1 MPPAPPHAAAADSA
15 ARDPAAR
22 AAREWRVALAA
33 ILALGMF
40 ARLLYLSQV
49 AALPFFGQPVGDS
62 AAHLK
67 RAAEIAAGQWLPARP
82 FYYCSIF
89 YPYFLAA
96 ALALGHGSL
105 WVVCAIQVFAGL
117 ALVALLSLVARRVY
131 GDRAG
136 IVAALIAALYGP
148 AAFFECDVLGV
159 VWGQLALALALIAA
173 LRWAAPLERSAAP
186 RAAWLGLAGLSLGLA
201 VVERPTLL
209 VVAPLL
215 ALWCVAQAGRAALR
229 SLAPLAAGV
238 ALPLAAVL
246 ALNVA
251 GTGQWVPLT
260 TSAGINLSLS
270 YHDGATGTFDEPW
283 ERSSPEFAAR
293 HTEPEEAMVARASAE
308 TGRALTPQQAS
319 TYWRDRALQWIRAH
333 PRQAAGITL
342 EKAALL
348 LNGTEIPNH
357 LDYEFIRRHA
367 RALWLMPFG
376 FGGVLALG
384 VLGLADSQRDPRRR
398 AAAWLLALVS
408 GGTFAGILP
417 FTVADRYRVTMV
429 PALIV
434 AAGGGV
440 AALARIA
447 RDRAAR
453 ADRATTLALGAGLAA
468 ALIASLPLVRTLGAR
483 NEWMFAQAYEQRGDL
498 RNAIAHYEAAVRE
511 DGSRG
516 ELLNNLAMAYR
527 AAGDRARAEATLRR
541 AIAAE
546 PRLAY
551 PHKNLGMALIVR
563 GAPDSALAELVEAQR
578 VAPDDAET
586 AGAIGAL
593 LAERGD
599 RVGARAAFERARA
612 LAPTDPRLGALIEH
626 YAAEL
631 K

>member
-1 MPPAPPHAAAADSA
+1 MPPARPHAGAADSA
-15 ARDPAAR
+15 ASDPAAR
-22 AAREWRVALAA
+22 AAREWRVALVA
-33 ILALGMF
+33 ILALGLF

-62 AAHLK
+62 AVHLK
-67 RAAEIAAGQWLPARP
+67 RAAEIAAGQWLPTRP

-117 ALVALLSLVARRVY
+117 ALITLLALAARWVY

-136 IVAALIAALYGP
+136 IAAALIAALYGP

-159 VWGQLALALALIAA
+159 VWGQLSLAIALIAT
-173 LRWAAPLERSAAP
+173 LRWAAPIERRTAP

-201 VVERPTLL
+201 VVERPNLL

-215 ALWCVAQAGRAALR
+215 ALWCVAQAGRVALR
-229 SLAPLAAGV
+229 SLALLAGGV

-293 HTEPEEAMVARASAE
+293 HTEPEEAMVARASTE

-319 TYWRDRALQWIRAH
+319 IYWRDRALEWIRAH
-333 PRQAAGITL
+333 PREAAAITV

-348 LNGTEIPNH
+348 LNGSEVPNH
-357 LDYEFIRRHA
+357 LDYDFIRRHA
-367 RALWLMPFG
+367 RALWLMPIG

-384 VLGLADSQRDPRRR
+384 MLGLADALRDRRRR

-408 GGTFAGILP
+408 GGAFAGILP
-417 FTVADRYRVTMV
+417 FTVADRYRVTLV
-429 PALIV
+429 PALMV

-440 AALARIA
+440 VAIARIA
-447 RDRAAR
+447 RDRTAR
-453 ADRATTLALGAGLAA
+453 PDRATTLTLGAGLVA
-468 ALIASLPLVRTLGAR
+468 ALVASVPLVHTLGAR
-483 NEWMFAQAYEQRGDL
+483 NQWMFAQAYEQRGDL
-498 RNAIAHYEAAVRE
+498 RDAIAAYEAAVRE

-527 AAGDRARAEATLRR
+527 AAGDRPRAEATLRR

-551 PHKNLGMALIVR
+551 PHKNLGMLLIVR
-563 GAPDSALAELVEAQR
+563 GVRDSALAELREAQR
-578 VAPDDAET
+578 LAPDDAET

-599 RVGARAAFERARA
+599 RAAAREAFERARA
-612 LAPTDPRLGALIEH
+612 LAPADPRLSALIEH